1 MDIFKVVNSVENFLK
16 DENYFEKIKNEFV
29 KFKYG
34 QLNQY
39 ITISKSE
46 TYFNIAK
53 KEIENLNEYIDE
65 NNLKRILE
73 KSYKEYNLILNSNS
87 FKEYDYKLHINKLKK
102 ENKKLKK
109 ENKKLNKKLKKV
121 KQLNKSLINSNSWKI
136 TKPIRSIKNKLKK

>member
-1 MDIFKVVNSVENFLK
+1 LKKLKSVLK
-16 DENYFEKIKNEFV
+16 NKSFWFAEYVF
-29 KFKYG
+29 
-34 QLNQY
+34 
-39 ITISKSE
+39 ISVFRE
-46 TYFNIAK
+46 A
-53 KEIENLNEYIDE
+53 L
-65 NNLKRILE
+65 
-73 KSYKEYNLILNSNS
+73 LNSNS